1 MVKLPIG
8 VGLKLLLGGKVDGI
22 FVNGTMTLVANPDWG
37 TAVVGNKD
45 GMTIGVIDDVAVIVG
60 VMVGVLL
67 GGRVGVIKTKSD
79 STVTACCGASKTG
92 GVGDGVLVRARVGAT
107 PVGAIVTS

>member
-8 VGLKLLLGGKVDGI
+8 GGLKLLLGGKVDGT
-22 FVNGTMTLVANPDWG
+22 FVSGTITLVANPDCG

-45 GMTIGVIDDVAVIVG
+45 GITIGVIEDVAVIVG

-67 GGRVGVIKTKSD
+67 GGRVGVTNTNPD

-92 GVGDGVLVRARVGAT
+92 GVEDGVLVRARVGAT